1 MGANEKS
8 SKRGKGKKQ
17 MQWVRM
23 DLHLHTSAS
32 SDYAETDVNYLDIL
46 LKAEDRGLDIV
57 AFTDHNTVAGYAG
70 MLAEVEELELL
81 ERLGRLRTD
90 ERTRLDKYHHLR
102 ERILVLPGFE
112 LTATLGFHILAIFDP
127 ETSVREL
134 EHVLLHLNVPSDRLD
149 EGSTEVGATT
159 DVLTS
164 YRILDE
170 AGALVIAAHA
180 NSTHGVALQ
189 GFDFGGQTKIAY
201 TQDPH
206 LHALEITDLESGR
219 RRSTANFYNG
229 SKPQYPRRMHCIQ
242 GSDSHL
248 LVGDPRDKTKLGV
261 GDRVTEVLLPEVSF
275 QALRQLFLGTD
286 FARTRPYRPTQAP
299 FDYVLQAQ
307 EQGESIVQ
315 SFHERATRR
324 GGRLHAIICDIVA
337 FANTNGGMLYI
348 GVGSNLKSKPVGVK
362 EPESVMAL
370 LRTEMQK
377 KITPELKV
385 TLDVLDSQG
394 IKVVRASVPRG
405 TDIPYAVDD
414 SLVYVRQ
421 ESETSIAVRDEIV
434 NLVKKQLLPSQEDSS
449 EAEDVS
455 DESGVRE
462 SGEAASKEK
471 VSQKNL
477 QFRVGPPRTGVEIV
491 DTTERKGT
499 IYYTMKDLRNRSV
512 IRDVT
517 RSSAR
522 RLWRYAIIE
531 REQTSPTSAEI
542 TWHGDIG
549 LWKTYEK
556 EGKVRY
562 NLAQRDSKGNI
573 HVYYGVTEDGIHGEW
588 RYFLEGE

>member
-1 MGANEKS
+1 
-8 SKRGKGKKQ
+8 
-17 MQWVRM
+17 MQWFRM
-23 DLHLHTSAS
+23 DLHLHTPAS
-32 SDYAETDVNYLDIL
+32 SDHADTDASYLDIL
-46 LKAEDRGLDIV
+46 LKAEGRGLDIV
-57 AFTDHNTVAGYAG
+57 AFTDHNTVVGYAG

-81 ERLGRLRTD
+81 ERLGRLRPQ
-90 ERTRLDKYHHLR
+90 ERKRLDEYHRLR

-127 ETSVREL
+127 KTSVREL
-134 EHVLLHLNVPSDRLD
+134 EHVLLHLSVPTDRLD

-159 DVLTS
+159 DVLTT

-242 GSDSHL
+242 GSDSHR
-248 LVGDPRDKTKLGV
+248 LVRDPRDKTKLGV

-275 QALRQLFLGTD
+275 QALRELFLGTD

-299 FDYVLQAQ
+299 FDYVGQAQ
-307 EQGESIVQ
+307 EHGESIVQ

-324 GGRLHAIICDIVA
+324 GGHLHALICDVVA
-337 FANTNGGMLYI
+337 FANTNGGMIYI
-348 GVGSNLKSKPVGVK
+348 GVGSSPKTKPVGVK
-362 EPESVMAL
+362 EPDSVMTL
-370 LRTEMQK
+370 LRTEIEN
-377 KITPELKV
+377 KITPEIKV

-394 IKVVRASVPRG
+394 AKVVRASVPRG
-405 TDIPYAVDD
+405 TDIPYAVDE

-434 NLVKKQLLPSQEDSS
+434 NLVKKQLLSSQDGSS
-449 EAEDVS
+449 ETEDLT
-455 DESGVRE
+455 DEPGVKEPGE
-462 SGEAASKEK
+462 SAGKEK
-471 VSQKNL
+471 VAQKDL
-477 QFRVGPPRTGVEIV
+477 QFRIGPPRTGVEIV
-491 DTTERKGT
+491 DITERKGT
-499 IYYTMKDLRNRSV
+499 TYYTMKDLRNRSV

-517 RSSAR
+517 HSSAR

-531 REQTSPTSAEI
+531 REETTPTSAEI
-542 TWHGDIG
+542 TWHGDTG
-549 LWKTYEK
+549 LWKTYEW
-556 EGKVRY
+556 EGRVRH
-562 NLAQRDSKGNI
+562 NLAQRDSKGNVHI
-573 HVYYGVTEDGIHGEW
+573 YYGVTEDGIHGEW
-588 RYFLEGE
+588 RYFLEAE